1 MAFFSDSI
9 NTWFERKPSPV
20 REHNNHQVL
29 EDAIG
34 NSMLLIMTASEIAV
48 PLDAKVVTTIVA
60 AKNAFE
66 KGTLETDLESNF
78 WAAYEQAAQDLKPVT
93 IDSIKATYDPNPSQR
108 TFLHNIFSRKN
119 IPLSRRCAGN
129 YKLLSLVTLILL
141 ITIQIYWYI
150 GWSLTSDISVQS
162 KIISDLTGQLTILSN
177 IEKEAIAQTGRA
189 DSIENSSKI
198 FTFKQEITEHS
209 QWRDAASTH
218 LENWN
223 QVWSNMDLLTL
234 QPWQVAGYAK
244 LSGEV
249 KKRIQ
254 FVSAKNAL
262 EAITGYILP
271 ILYGLIGACF
281 YILRQLPK
289 EIESLTFSMNSYIDY
304 SLRMAQGPLA
314 GMMISYFFS
323 TSINGNGDPTA
334 AAPAIQTLD
343 ASLSSLSPLAIAFL
357 AGYSVEFIFRF
368 IDKILSSP
376 RAGGRINQEKQ
387 KKETAV
393 NPKNLQKT

>member
-1 MAFFSDSI
+1 MAFFSESI
-9 NTWFERKPSPV
+9 NSLFERSSSPIS
-20 REHNNHQVL
+20 EHSTHQVL
-29 EDAIG
+29 QDAIG
-34 NSMLLIMTASEIAV
+34 NSILLIMTASKIAV
-48 PLDAKVVTTIVA
+48 PLDEQVVTTIVA

-66 KGTLETDLESNF
+66 KGDLDTALESQF
-78 WAAYEQAAQDLKPVT
+78 WAAYEQAAEDMKPVT
-93 IDSIKATYDPNPSQR
+93 IDSIKATYDPNASQR
-108 TFLHNIFSRKN
+108 SFLSNIFSRKN
-119 IPLSRRCAGN
+119 IPLSRRCASN
-129 YKLLSLVTLILL
+129 YKLLSLLTLILL

-162 KIISDLTGQLTILSN
+162 NMISGFSAQLTILNN

-189 DSIENSSKI
+189 DNIENSSKI
-198 FTFKQEITEHS
+198 FNLKQEINEHS

-244 LSGEV
+244 LSKEV

-323 TSINGNGDPTA
+323 TSVNGNADPTA
-334 AAPAIQTLD
+334 AMPAIQTLD

-368 IDKILSSP
+368 IDKILSTP
-376 RAGGRINQEKQ
+376 MTGGKSEHEKQ
-387 KKETAV
+387 KPKPAMTVKEL
-393 NPKNLQKT
+393 KKT